1 MAPSLTIC
9 GSTSEEELVAWATLV
24 SAGKEGEAV
33 MFILLPKK
41 EQP

>member
-1 MAPSLTIC
+1 MAPSSMIC

-24 SAGKEGEAV
+24 SAGKEGEVV
-33 MFILLPKK
+33 MSISLPKK